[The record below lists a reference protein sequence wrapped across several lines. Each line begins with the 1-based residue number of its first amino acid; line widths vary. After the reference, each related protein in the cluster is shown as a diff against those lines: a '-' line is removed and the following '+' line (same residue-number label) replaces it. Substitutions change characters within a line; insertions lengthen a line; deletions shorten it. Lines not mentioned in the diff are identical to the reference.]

1 MNKFLTRNISNT
13 IVNEECDNLIDKEV
27 QNDMQEQHELG
38 DAENRNK
45 QEYKDLDTKCSTY
58 PLDITD
64 PKNWENIDQNF
75 IDLLVEKGPIRG
87 NMVDFPKNSENRHFS
102 STYYIRHLSNGEKSD
117 RKWLIYSIS
126 LDKVFCF
133 CCKLFKQ
140 EQNNIQLANEGTSD
154 WKNLS
159 SKLKSHETSS
169 GHMDNMRK
177 WIELERRLQKN
188 LTIDKA
194 LQDQI
199 NKDIKHWKEVF
210 TRIISI
216 VSFLSKNNLPFRG
229 SNEKLYEEDNGNF
242 LGLIEMIAEFDPIMK
257 EHVRRIQEKQI
268 HYHYLSHKIQNEFI
282 LMLAGE
288 IKSAIIKTVKEAKY
302 FSVILDC
309 TPDISHEE
317 QMSLII

>member
-1 MNKFLTRNISNT
+1 M
-13 IVNEECDNLIDKEV
+13 
-27 QNDMQEQHELG
+27 
-38 DAENRNK
+38 
-45 QEYKDLDTKCSTY
+45 
-58 PLDITD
+58 
-64 PKNWENIDQNF
+64 
-75 IDLLVEKGPIRG
+75 
-87 NMVDFPKNSENRHFS
+87 
-102 STYYIRHLSNGEKSD
+102 
-117 RKWLIYSIS
+117 IYSIS

-159 SKLKSHETSS
+159 SKLKSHETSN
-169 GHMDNMRK
+169 GHMDNIRK

-210 TRIISI
+210 ARIISI
-216 VSFLSKNNLPFRG
+216 VSFLSKNNLAFRG

-288 IKSAIIKTVKEAKY
+288 IKNAIIKTVK
-302 FSVILDC
+302 
-309 TPDISHEE
+309 
-317 QMSLII
+317 